1 MANYEHFSSTF
12 RRFSIYASRHYPTNN
27 WDLLGSFVGSNIR
40 KLQEF
45 KLNFS
50 AEEIVEGDAPY
61 YGYMKLV
68 IHDYH
73 GLEYYYPISTL
84 QVISFFF
91 FDFEFFSFDV
101 EFFSFDFE
109 FFSFDFEF
117 FSCSKCTEIFCVG
130 NQNRQKIFV

>member
-1 MANYEHFSSTF
+1 MIENPTTKKKSKFKIHYEKYRIETIKMANYEHFSSTF

-73 GLEYYYPISTL
+73 GLEYYCPISTL
-84 QVISFFF
+84 
-91 FDFEFFSFDV
+91 
-101 EFFSFDFE
+101 
-109 FFSFDFEF
+109 
-117 FSCSKCTEIFCVG
+117 
-130 NQNRQKIFV
+130 